1 MSHGSA
7 VGTEPTAVSRARSA
21 PARRSTLALPRWAP
35 GAMGLLVVLVVWW
48 VVGAANLVGRGAGG
62 NVSAVPTPP
71 EVLQQLVTDGF
82 SFYWRNASVT
92 LAEAGIGFAV
102 GNALA
107 VATAGL
113 VLLAPWLERLA
124 TQLAVIT
131 YCLPLIAIG
140 PVIFAVAGPPISGEP
155 SMTAAVLAGLS
166 VYFVTVVTTIQGL
179 KAADPS
185 GLDVIA
191 VAGGNRFHQL
201 VKVQLITAVPYI
213 FTALK
218 IAAPASV
225 LGAILGEF
233 VGGVDRGL
241 GPAMVSAQET
251 LNVDRLWA
259 LALVAVLVA
268 GAAYAVIA
276 LAGRLATPWAGKES

>member
-1 MSHGSA
+1 MDPRTGSP
-7 VGTEPTAVSRARSA
+7 VGPKT
-21 PARRSTLALPRWAP
+21 ARRQRSSVTLPSWVP
-35 GAMGLLVVLVVWW
+35 GTMGLLVVLAAWW
-48 VVGAANLVGRGAGG
+48 VVGALNLVGRGAGG

-71 EVLQQLVTDGF
+71 EVLQQLAADGF

-124 TQLAVIT
+124 TQMAVIT

-140 PVIFAVAGPPISGEP
+140 PVIFAVAGPPLSGEP

-166 VYFVTVVTTIQGL
+166 VFFVTVVTTIQGL

-191 VAGGNRFHQL
+191 VAGGSRFHQL

-218 IAAPASV
+218 IAAPAAV

-233 VGGVDRGL
+233 VGGVDSGL

-276 LAGRLATPWAGKES
+276 LAGRFVAPWAGKET